1 MNRMN
6 PQKALAS
13 LGSQLGAL
21 NLDEARNAVA
31 EAQKVL
37 SALRE
42 QQKDAERSVAA
53 AAKEVSKA
61 KAASDGDAKEDHY
74 SNKSFWDVRYE
85 KERGSGL
92 YEWYLSWEE
101 WRQSLLGQLIHQT
114 SGDDQ
119 ALQK

>member
-1 MNRMN
+1 MN
-6 PQKALAS
+6 PQKAIAS

-61 KAASDGDAKEDHY
+61 KAASDGDAKEDQIQQE
-74 SNKSFWDVRYE
+74 VV
-85 KERGSGL
+85 
-92 YEWYLSWEE
+92 
-101 WRQSLLGQLIHQT
+101 LGREI
-114 SGDDQ
+114 
-119 ALQK
+119 

>member
-1 MNRMN
+1 MNRMD

-37 SALRE
+37 IALRE

-53 AAKEVSKA
+53 AVKEISKA
-61 KAASDGDAKEDHY
+61 KATSEGDTT
-74 SNKSFWDVRYE
+74 
-85 KERGSGL
+85 
-92 YEWYLSWEE
+92 
-101 WRQSLLGQLIHQT
+101 T
-114 SGDDQ
+114 SRFGT
-119 ALQK
+119 

>member
-37 SALRE
+37 IALRE

-53 AAKEVSKA
+53 AVKEISKT
-61 KAASDGDAKEDHY
+61 KATSEGDTT
-74 SNKSFWDVRYE
+74 
-85 KERGSGL
+85 
-92 YEWYLSWEE
+92 
-101 WRQSLLGQLIHQT
+101 T
-114 SGDDQ
+114 SRFGT
-119 ALQK
+119 

>member
-61 KAASDGDAKEDHY
+61 KAARDGDAKEDQY
-74 SNKSFWDVRYE
+74 SKKSFWDVRYE
-85 KERGSGL
+85 KERGCG
-92 YEWYLSWEE
+92 
-101 WRQSLLGQLIHQT
+101 GI
-114 SGDDQ
+114 
-119 ALQK
+119 